1 MRKNWGLLLFLLILF
16 VLGLFNGIIGLWMD
30 WLWFEE
36 TGYPV
41 LFEKRIVT
49 QWSLTGLFGLF
60 FFMVVHANAKVARRL
75 AGDQPS
81 FSPDNLIEIPEGV
94 DQVFHKFLLGG
105 TIFIAYVVGSW
116 AGTKWEVYLAFQN
129 AVTYGS
135 ADPLF
140 SRDIGFYFFSLPF
153 YQFIY
158 QFVWVLVV
166 FSAIASA
173 AVYVIQGGVLITRR
187 GPQMSAATRFHLFT
201 LVALFLAWQAVHYH
215 LETYNLL
222 FSERGVVY
230 GASYT
235 DIHAQLPVL
244 TLMIIVS
251 LVAAALVMVSAF
263 RSKYTLTLVG
273 IGMLFAVG
281 FLGNQVFPYVIQTF
295 YVAPNEIAKESPY
308 IKYGVEHTRMAYGI
322 DVVEEEEF
330 PALENLTFET
340 LKQNEQTMQ
349 NIRLWDHQPLL
360 QTYGQLQII
369 RPYYDFVDVDNDRYW
384 IDGKYRQV
392 SLSPREL
399 SSDSLPS
406 RIWINEHLTYTHG
419 YGICQ
424 GPVNQFTQEG
434 LPTFMIKDIPPASI
448 TDIKVTQP
456 AIYYGELSHSYCFVK
471 THAKEFDYPSG
482 EENVFTDYK
491 GDGGIPVNG
500 FFRKLLF
507 GLYFREPKIILS
519 SDIHSE
525 SRLMFDRAVTT
536 RLRKLL
542 PFLRFDTDPYMVIS
556 EEGRLFWIADGYT
569 VSGSFPYSQPVRG
582 LGNYIR
588 NSVKATI
595 DAYNGT
601 VKLYVNEPD
610 DLLIKVY
617 SKIYPRVFQPLEA
630 MPEDL
635 RQHLRYPVDLFRIQ
649 ANIYATYHMTDPQVF
664 YNKEDLWRIPSLSQ
678 QEGATPL
685 EPYYTIMKLNAEASQ
700 EEFILMIPFTPARRE
715 NMIAW
720 MAARCDAP
728 NYGQLVV
735 YKFPKQRLV
744 YGPSQIVG
752 RINQEAEISKQL
764 TLWGQGGS
772 SVIRGSLLVIP
783 VEESVLYIQ
792 PLYLAAA
799 SDRSLPELKRV
810 IVAFGNQIAME
821 ETLDLSLAKIFGGS
835 TAPIGAQVA
844 ETDGLQ
850 RESESTQSLIR
861 SAAETYNRAQE
872 ALKQGDWGQYGLE
885 TRRLGEILQRLRQ
898 RQ

>member
-1 MRKNWGLLLFLLILF
+1 MRKNWGLLVILAILF
-16 VLGLFNGIIGLWMD
+16 GLGLFNGIIGLWMD

-36 TGYPV
+36 TGYEV
-41 LFEKRIVT
+41 LFETRIVT

-75 AGDQPS
+75 AGDQSPL
-81 FSPDNLIEIPEGV
+81 SPDNLIEIPEGL
-94 DQVFHKFLLGG
+94 DQVFRKFLLGG
-105 TIFIAYVVGSW
+105 AIFIAYIVGSW
-116 AGTKWEVYLAFQN
+116 AGTKWEVYLAYQN
-129 AVTYGS
+129 AVAYGS

-140 SRDIGFYFFSLPF
+140 EKDIGFYFFSLPF

-158 QFVWVLVV
+158 QFGWALLV

-173 AVYVIQGGVLITRR
+173 AVYLVQGGVQITRN
-187 GPQMSAATRFHLFT
+187 GPRMITAARFHLLG
-201 LVALFLAWQAVHYH
+201 LVAAFLAWRSIHYH
-215 LETYNLL
+215 LEKYNLL
-222 FSERGVVY
+222 YSDRGVVY
-230 GASYT
+230 GASFT
-235 DIHAQLPVL
+235 DINAQLPVL
-244 TLMIIVS
+244 SVMIVVS
-251 LVAAALVMVSAF
+251 LAAAGLVMAGAF
-263 RSKYTLTLVG
+263 RNRFTLPLVG
-273 IGMLFAVG
+273 IGILLGVG
-281 FLGNQVFPYVIQTF
+281 FAANQGYPYLIQTLE
-295 YVAPNEIAKESPY
+295 VTPNEISKESPY
-308 IKYGVEHTRMAYGI
+308 IVHGVKHTRMAYGI
-322 DVVEEEEF
+322 DRVAEEEF
-330 PALENLTFET
+330 PALENLTSET
-340 LKQNEQTMQ
+340 LRQNEQTMQ

-369 RPYYDFVDVDNDRYW
+369 RTYYDFVDVDNDRYW

-399 SSDSLPS
+399 SSESLPS
-406 RIWINEHLTYTHG
+406 QTWINEHLTYTHG

-434 LPTFMIKDIPPASI
+434 LPTFMIKDIPPVSV
-448 TDIKVTQP
+448 TDIKVTRP
-456 AIYYGELSHSYCFVK
+456 EIYYGELSHSYCFVK

-482 EENVFTDYK
+482 EENVFTDY
-491 GDGGIPVNG
+491 GGEGGIPVEG
-500 FFRKLLF
+500 FLRKLLF
-507 GLYFREPKIILS
+507 GLYFKEPKIILS
-519 SDIHSE
+519 SDIHAG
-525 SRLMFDRAVTT
+525 SRLMFDRAVAT

-542 PFLRFDTDPYMVIS
+542 PFLRYDSDPYMVIS
-556 EEGRLFWIADGYT
+556 EEGRLFWIVDGYT
-569 VSGSFPYSQPVRG
+569 VSGLFPYSQPVRG

-588 NSVKATI
+588 NAVKVTI

-601 VKLYVNEPD
+601 VQLYVNDPD
-610 DLLIKVY
+610 DVLIKVY
-617 SKIYPRVFQPLEA
+617 SRIYPGVFQPLEA

-685 EPYYTIMKLNAEASQ
+685 EPYYTIMKLNSEAAR

-735 YKFPKQRLV
+735 YRFPKQELV

-752 RINQEAEISKQL
+752 RINQEAEISQQL

-799 SDRSLPELKRV
+799 SDRNLPELKRV
-810 IVAFGNQIAME
+810 IVAYGNQIAME
-821 ETLDLSLAKIFGGS
+821 ETLDLSLARIFGGPAS
-835 TAPIGAQVA
+835 PGATPAA
-844 ETDGLQ
+844 EANGQ
-850 RESESTQSLIR
+850 PREQESAQSLIR
-861 SAAETYNRAQE
+861 SAAETYNRAQS
-872 ALKQGDWGQYGLE
+872 ALKEGDWTRYGEE

>member
-1 MRKNWGLLLFLLILF
+1 MRRNWGLLVILAILF
-16 VLGLFNGIIGLWMD
+16 GLGLFNGIIGLWMD

-36 TGYPV
+36 TGFPV
-41 LFEKRIVT
+41 LFTKPLVT

-94 DQVFHKFLLGG
+94 DQVFRKFLLGG
-105 TIFIAYVVGSW
+105 TIFIAYIVGSW
-116 AGTKWEVYLAFQN
+116 AGTKWDVYLAYQN
-129 AVTYGS
+129 AVAYGT

-140 SRDIGFYFFSLPF
+140 TKDIGFYFFTLPF

-158 QFVWVLVV
+158 QFGWALLV

-173 AVYVIQGGVLITRR
+173 AVYLIQGGVQITRS
-187 GPQMSAATRFHLFT
+187 GPRMVTAARFHILG
-201 LVALFLAWQAVHYH
+201 LVAVFLAWRSIHYH
-215 LETYNLL
+215 LEKYNLL
-222 FSERGVVY
+222 YSDRGVVY
-230 GASYT
+230 GASFT
-235 DIHAQLPVL
+235 DIYAQLPVL

-251 LVAAALVMVSAF
+251 LVAAGLVMASAF
-263 RSKYTLTLVG
+263 RDKFTLALAG
-273 IGMLFAVG
+273 IGLLLGVG
-281 FLGNQVFPYVIQTF
+281 FVGNQGYPYLIQTF
-295 YVAPNEIAKESPY
+295 EVAPNEISKESPY
-308 IKYGVEHTRMAYGI
+308 IEYAVKHTRMAYGI
-322 DVVEEEEF
+322 DKVKEEEF
-330 PALENLTFET
+330 PALENLTHET
-340 LKQNEQTMQ
+340 LKQNELTMQ

-399 SSDSLPS
+399 SSESLPS

-434 LPTFMIKDIPPASI
+434 LPTFMIKDIPPVST
-448 TDIKVTQP
+448 TDIKVTRP
-456 AIYYGELSHSYCFVK
+456 EIYFGELSHSYCFVK

-482 EENVFTDYK
+482 DENVFTDYQ
-491 GDGGIPVNG
+491 GEGGIPVSG
-500 FFRKLLF
+500 FLRKLLF
-507 GLYFREPKIILS
+507 GLYFKEPKIILS
-519 SDIHSE
+519 SDIHAG
-525 SRLMFDRAVTT
+525 SRLMYDRAVAT

-542 PFLRFDTDPYMVIS
+542 PFLRYDSDPYMVIS
-556 EEGRLFWIADGYT
+556 DEGKLFWIVDGYT
-569 VSGSFPYSQPVRG
+569 VSNLFPYSQPVRG

-588 NSVKATI
+588 NAVKVTI

-601 VKLYVNEPD
+601 VKLYVNDPD

-617 SKIYPRVFQPLEA
+617 SKIYPGVFQPLEG

-635 RQHLRYPVDLFRIQ
+635 RQHLRYPVDLFRVQ

-664 YNKEDLWRIPSLSQ
+664 YNKEDLWRIPTLSQ

-685 EPYYTIMKLNAEASQ
+685 DPYYTIMKLNSEAAK
-700 EEFILMIPFTPARRE
+700 EEFILMIPLTPARRE

-735 YKFPKQRLV
+735 YRFPKQRLV

-752 RINQEAEISKQL
+752 RINQEAEISQQL

-810 IVAFGNQIAME
+810 IVAYGNQIAME
-821 ETLDLSLAKIFGGS
+821 ETLELSLARIFGGAVS
-835 TAPIGAQVA
+835 PSATGAA
-844 ETDGLQ
+844 EANGRP
-850 RESESTQSLIR
+850 REQESVQSLIR
-861 SAAETYNRAQE
+861 DATETYNRAQS
-872 ALKQGDWGQYGLE
+872 ALKQGDWARYGEE
-885 TRRLGEILQRLRQ
+885 TRRLGDILQRLRQ
-898 RQ
+898 GQ

>member
-1 MRKNWGLLLFLLILF
+1 MRRNWGLLVILAILF
-16 VLGLFNGIIGLWMD
+16 GLGLFNGIIGLWMD

-36 TGYPV
+36 TGFPV
-41 LFEKRIVT
+41 LFTKPLVT

-94 DQVFHKFLLGG
+94 DQVFRKFLLGG
-105 TIFIAYVVGSW
+105 TIFIAYIVGSW
-116 AGTKWEVYLAFQN
+116 AGTKWDVYLAYQN
-129 AVTYGS
+129 AVAYGT

-140 SRDIGFYFFSLPF
+140 NKDIGFYFFTLPF

-158 QFVWVLVV
+158 QFGWALLV
-166 FSAIASA
+166 FSAIAGA
-173 AVYVIQGGVLITRR
+173 AVYLIQGGVQITRS
-187 GPQMSAATRFHLFT
+187 GPRMITAARFHLLG
-201 LVALFLAWQAVHYH
+201 LVAAFLAWRAIHYH
-215 LETYNLL
+215 LEQYNLL
-222 FSERGVVY
+222 FSDRGVVY
-230 GASYT
+230 GASFT

-244 TLMIIVS
+244 TVMIFVS
-251 LVAAALVMVSAF
+251 LVAAGLVMASAF
-263 RSKYTLTLVG
+263 RAKFTLALAG
-273 IGMLFAVG
+273 IGILLGVG
-281 FLGNQVFPYVIQTF
+281 FVGNQGYPYLIQTF
-295 YVAPNEIAKESPY
+295 EVAPNEINKESPY
-308 IKYGVEHTRMAYGI
+308 IKYAVKHTRMAYGI
-322 DVVEEEEF
+322 DRVTEEEF
-330 PALENLTFET
+330 PALENLTAET
-340 LKQNEQTMQ
+340 LKQNEQTTQ

-384 IDGKYRQV
+384 IDGEYRQV

-399 SSDSLPS
+399 SSESLPS

-448 TDIKVTQP
+448 TDIKVTRP
-456 AIYYGELSHSYCFVK
+456 EIYYGELSHSYCFVK

-482 EENVFTDYK
+482 EENVFTDYQGK
-491 GDGGIPVNG
+491 GGIPVSG
-500 FFRKLLF
+500 FLRKLLF
-507 GLYFREPKIILS
+507 GLYFKEPKIILS
-519 SDIHSE
+519 SDIHAG
-525 SRLMFDRAVTT
+525 SRLMYDRAVET

-542 PFLRFDTDPYMVIS
+542 PFLRFDSDPYMVIS
-556 EEGRLFWIADGYT
+556 DEGKLFWIVDAYT
-569 VSGSFPYSQPVRG
+569 TSGQFPYSQPIRG

-588 NSVKATI
+588 NAVKVTI

-601 VKLYVNEPD
+601 VTLYVNDPE

-617 SKIYPRVFQPLEA
+617 SRIYPGVFQPMEG

-635 RQHLRYPVDLFRIQ
+635 RQHLRYPVDLFRVQ

-664 YNKEDLWRIPSLSQ
+664 YNKEDLWRIPTLSQ

-685 EPYYTIMKLNAEASQ
+685 EPYYTIMKLNTEAAK

-735 YKFPKQRLV
+735 YRFPKQRLV

-752 RINQEAEISKQL
+752 RINQEAEISQQL

-810 IVAFGNQIAME
+810 IVAYGNQIAME
-821 ETLDLSLAKIFGGS
+821 ETLDLSLARIFGGTVS
-835 TAPIGAQVA
+835 PTATRVA
-844 ETDGLQ
+844 EANGRP

-861 SAAETYNRAQE
+861 SATETYNRAQA
-872 ALKQGDWGQYGLE
+872 ALKQGDWARYGEE

>member
-1 MRKNWGLLLFLLILF
+1 MRKNWGLLIILSILF
-16 VLGLFNGIIGLWMD
+16 GLGLFNGIIGLWMD

-41 LFEKRIVT
+41 LFETRLVT
-49 QWSLTGLFGLF
+49 QWSLTALFGLF

-75 AGDQPS
+75 AGNQTP
-81 FSPDNLIEIPEGV
+81 FSPDNLIEIPQGL
-94 DQVFHKFLLGG
+94 DQVFRKFLLGG
-105 TIFIAYVVGSW
+105 TIFIAYIVGSW
-116 AGTKWEVYLAFQN
+116 AGTKWEVYLSYQN
-129 AVTYGS
+129 AVAYGS

-158 QFVWVLVV
+158 QFVWVLLV
-166 FSAIASA
+166 FSAIAGA
-173 AVYVIQGGVLITRR
+173 AVYLIKGGVVITRR
-187 GPQMSAATRFHLFT
+187 GPQMITAARFHL
-201 LVALFLAWQAVHYH
+201 LGLAAAFLAWRSIHYH
-215 LETYNLL
+215 LEKYNLL
-222 FSERGVVY
+222 YSDRGVVY
-230 GASYT
+230 GASFT
-235 DIHAQLPVL
+235 DIYAQLPVL

-251 LVAAALVMVSAF
+251 LVAAALVMASAF
-263 RSKYTLTLVG
+263 RNKFTLALAGVGLLVG
-273 IGMLFAVG
+273 VG
-281 FLGNQVFPYVIQTF
+281 FVGNQAYPYVIQTLE
-295 YVAPNEIAKESPY
+295 VAPNEISKESPY
-308 IKYGVEHTRMAYGI
+308 IEYAVKHTRMAYGI
-322 DVVEEEEF
+322 DQVVEEEF
-330 PALENLTFET
+330 PALENLTYET

-399 SSDSLPS
+399 SSENLPS

-424 GPVNQFTQEG
+424 GPVNQFTKEG
-434 LPTFMIKDIPPASI
+434 LPTFMIKDIPPVST
-448 TDIKVTQP
+448 TDIKVTRP
-456 AIYYGELSHSYCFVK
+456 EIYYGELSRSYCFVK
-471 THAKEFDYPSG
+471 TDAKEFDYPSG
-482 EENVFTDYK
+482 EENVFTDYE
-491 GDGGIPVNG
+491 GAGGIPVDG
-500 FFRKLLF
+500 FLRKLLF
-507 GLYFREPKIILS
+507 GLYFKEPKIVLS
-519 SDIHSE
+519 SDIHAE
-525 SRLMFDRAVTT
+525 SRLMFDRDVAT

-542 PFLRFDTDPYMVIS
+542 PFLRYDTDPYMVIS
-556 EEGRLFWIADGYT
+556 DEGRLFWIVDAYT
-569 VSGSFPYSQPVRG
+569 VSSLFPYSQPVRG

-588 NSVKATI
+588 NAVKVTI

-601 VKLYVNEPD
+601 VQLYVNDPQ

-617 SKIYPRVFQPLEA
+617 SKIYPGVFQPLEA

-685 EPYYTIMKLNAEASQ
+685 EPYYTIMKLNSEAAQ
-700 EEFILMIPFTPARRE
+700 EEFILMIPLTPARRE

-735 YKFPKQRLV
+735 YRFPKQRLV

-752 RINQEAEISKQL
+752 RINQEAEISQQL

-783 VEESVLYIQ
+783 VEESILYIQ
-792 PLYLAAA
+792 PLYLAAS

-821 ETLDLSLAKIFGGS
+821 ETLDLSLTRIFGGPSGPS
-835 TAPIGAQVA
+835 TTQVA
-844 ETDGLQ
+844 EANGQ
-850 RESESTQSLIR
+850 PREPESAGSLIR
-861 SAAETYNRAQE
+861 NAVETYNRAQQ
-872 ALKQGDWGQYGLE
+872 ALKQGDWAQYGEE
-885 TRRLGEILQRLRQ
+885 TRRLGQTLQRLRQ
-898 RQ
+898 KQ

>member
-1 MRKNWGLLLFLLILF
+1 MRKNWGLLVILAILF
-16 VLGLFNGIIGLWMD
+16 GLGLFNGIIGLWMD

-36 TGYPV
+36 TGYDV
-41 LFEKRIVT
+41 LFTKRIVT

-94 DQVFHKFLLGG
+94 DQVFRKFLLGG
-105 TIFIAYVVGSW
+105 AIFIAYIVGSW
-116 AGTKWEVYLAFQN
+116 AGTKWEVYLAYQN
-129 AVTYGS
+129 AVAYGS

-140 SRDIGFYFFSLPF
+140 DKDIGFYFFSLPF

-158 QFVWVLVV
+158 QFGWALLV

-173 AVYVIQGGVLITRR
+173 AVYLIQGGVQITRS
-187 GPQMSAATRFHLFT
+187 GPRMITPARFHLFG
-201 LVALFLAWQAVHYH
+201 LVAAFLAWRSIHYH
-215 LETYNLL
+215 LEKYNLL
-222 FSERGVVY
+222 YSDRGVVF
-230 GASYT
+230 GASFT
-235 DIHAQLPVL
+235 DINAQLPVL
-244 TLMIIVS
+244 SVMIVVS
-251 LVAAALVMVSAF
+251 LAAAGLVMAGAF
-263 RSKYTLTLVG
+263 RNRFTLPLVG
-273 IGMLFAVG
+273 IGILLGVG
-281 FLGNQVFPYVIQTF
+281 FVANQGYPYLIQELEVT
-295 YVAPNEIAKESPY
+295 PNEISKESPY
-308 IKYGVEHTRMAYGI
+308 IAHGVKHTRMAYGI
-322 DVVEEEEF
+322 DGVAEEEF

-340 LKQNEQTMQ
+340 LRQNEQTMQ

-369 RPYYDFVDVDNDRYW
+369 RTYYDFVDVDNDRYW

-399 SSDSLPS
+399 SSENLPS
-406 RIWINEHLTYTHG
+406 QTWINEHLTYTHG

-434 LPTFMIKDIPPASI
+434 LPTFMIKDIPPVSV
-448 TDIKVTQP
+448 TDIKVTRP
-456 AIYYGELSHSYCFVK
+456 EIYYGELSHSYCFVK

-482 EENVFTDYK
+482 EENVFTDYQ
-491 GDGGIPVNG
+491 GGGGIPVEG
-500 FFRKLLF
+500 FLRKLLF
-507 GLYFREPKIILS
+507 GLYFKEPKIILS
-519 SDIHSE
+519 SDIHAG
-525 SRLMFDRAVTT
+525 SRLMFDRAVDT
-536 RLRKLL
+536 RLRKLA
-542 PFLRFDTDPYMVIS
+542 PFLRYDSDPYMVIS
-556 EEGRLFWIADGYT
+556 EEGRLFWIVDGYT
-569 VSGSFPYSQPVRG
+569 VSSLFPYSQPVRG

-588 NSVKATI
+588 NAVKVAI

-601 VKLYVNEPD
+601 VRLYVNDPED
-610 DLLIKVY
+610 VLIKVY
-617 SKIYPRVFQPLEA
+617 SRIYPGVFQPLEA

-635 RQHLRYPVDLFRIQ
+635 RQHLRYPVDLFRVQ

-685 EPYYTIMKLNAEASQ
+685 EPYYTIMKLNSEAAR

-735 YKFPKQRLV
+735 YRFPKQELV

-752 RINQEAEISKQL
+752 RINQEAEISQQL

-799 SDRSLPELKRV
+799 SDRNLPELKRV
-810 IVAFGNQIAME
+810 IVAYGNQIAME
-821 ETLDLSLAKIFGGS
+821 ETLDLSLARIFGGP
-835 TAPIGAQVA
+835 TRPAATPVA
-844 ETDGLQ
+844 EANGRP
-850 RESESTQSLIR
+850 REQESAQSLIR
-861 SAAETYNRAQE
+861 NAAETYNRAQS
-872 ALKQGDWGQYGLE
+872 ALKEGDWTRYGEE

>member
-1 MRKNWGLLLFLLILF
+1 MRRNWGLLVILAILF
-16 VLGLFNGIIGLWMD
+16 GLGLFNGIIGLWMD

-36 TGYPV
+36 TGFPV
-41 LFEKRIVT
+41 LFTKPLVT

-94 DQVFHKFLLGG
+94 DQVFRKFLLGG
-105 TIFIAYVVGSW
+105 TIFIAYIVGSW
-116 AGTKWEVYLAFQN
+116 AGTKWEVYLAYQN
-129 AVTYGS
+129 AVAYGS

-140 SRDIGFYFFSLPF
+140 TKDIGFYFFTLPF

-158 QFVWVLVV
+158 QFGWALLV
-166 FSAIASA
+166 FSAIAGA
-173 AVYVIQGGVLITRR
+173 AVYLIQGGVQITRS
-187 GPQMSAATRFHLFT
+187 GPRMITAARFHLLG
-201 LVALFLAWQAVHYH
+201 LVAAFLAWRAIHYH
-215 LETYNLL
+215 LEKYNLL
-222 FSERGVVY
+222 FSDRGVVY
-230 GASYT
+230 GASFT

-244 TLMIIVS
+244 TVMIIVS
-251 LVAAALVMVSAF
+251 LVAAGLVMASAF
-263 RSKYTLTLVG
+263 RAKFTLALAG
-273 IGMLFAVG
+273 IGILLGVG
-281 FLGNQVFPYVIQTF
+281 FVGNQGYPYLIQTF
-295 YVAPNEIAKESPY
+295 EVAPNEINKESPY
-308 IKYGVEHTRMAYGI
+308 IEYAVKHTRMAYGI
-322 DVVEEEEF
+322 DRVTEEEF
-330 PALENLTFET
+330 PALENLTAET
-340 LKQNEQTMQ
+340 LKQNEQTTQ

-384 IDGKYRQV
+384 IDGEYRQV

-399 SSDSLPS
+399 SSESLPS

-448 TDIKVTQP
+448 TDIKVTRP
-456 AIYYGELSHSYCFVK
+456 EIYYGELSHSYCFVK

-482 EENVFTDYK
+482 EENVFTDYQGK
-491 GDGGIPVNG
+491 GGIPVSG
-500 FFRKLLF
+500 FLRKLLF
-507 GLYFREPKIILS
+507 GLYFKEPKIILS
-519 SDIHSE
+519 SDIHAG
-525 SRLMFDRAVTT
+525 SRLMYDRAVET

-542 PFLRFDTDPYMVIS
+542 PFLRYDSDPYMVIS
-556 EEGRLFWIADGYT
+556 DEGRLFWIVDAYT
-569 VSGSFPYSQPVRG
+569 VSGQFPYSQPIRG

-588 NSVKATI
+588 NAVKVTI

-601 VKLYVNEPD
+601 VKLYVNDPE
-610 DLLIKVY
+610 DLLIQVY
-617 SKIYPRVFQPLEA
+617 SRIYPGVFQPMEG

-635 RQHLRYPVDLFRIQ
+635 RQHLRYPVDLFRVQ
-649 ANIYATYHMTDPQVF
+649 AQIYATYHMTDPQVF
-664 YNKEDLWRIPSLSQ
+664 YNKEDLWRIPTLSQ

-685 EPYYTIMKLNAEASQ
+685 EPYYTIMKLNSEAAK

-735 YKFPKQRLV
+735 YRFPKQRLV

-752 RINQEAEISKQL
+752 RINQEAEISQQL

-810 IVAFGNQIAME
+810 IVAYGNQIAME
-821 ETLDLSLAKIFGGS
+821 ETLDLSLARIFGGPS
-835 TAPIGAQVA
+835 SHAATRVA
-844 ETDGLQ
+844 EANGRP
-850 RESESTQSLIR
+850 REQESVQSLIR
-861 SAAETYNRAQE
+861 DATETYNRAQS
-872 ALKQGDWGQYGLE
+872 ALKQGDWARYGEE
-885 TRRLGEILQRLRQ
+885 TRRLGDILQRLRQ

>member
-1 MRKNWGLLLFLLILF
+1 MRRNWGLLVILAILF
-16 VLGLFNGIIGLWMD
+16 GLGLFNGIIGLWMD

-36 TGYPV
+36 TGFPV
-41 LFEKRIVT
+41 LFTKPLVT

-94 DQVFHKFLLGG
+94 DQVFRKFLLGG
-105 TIFIAYVVGSW
+105 TIFIAYIVGSW
-116 AGTKWEVYLAFQN
+116 AGTKWDVYLAYQN
-129 AVTYGS
+129 AVAYGS
-135 ADPLF
+135 VDPLF
-140 SRDIGFYFFSLPF
+140 EKDIGFYFFTLPF

-158 QFVWVLVV
+158 QFGWALLV
-166 FSAIASA
+166 FSAIAAA
-173 AVYVIQGGVLITRR
+173 AVYLIQGGVQITRS
-187 GPQMSAATRFHLFT
+187 GPRMITAARFHLLG
-201 LVALFLAWQAVHYH
+201 LVAVFLAWRAIHYH
-215 LETYNLL
+215 LEKYNLL
-222 FSERGVVY
+222 YSDRGVVY
-230 GASYT
+230 GASFT

-244 TLMIIVS
+244 TLMIFVS
-251 LVAAALVMVSAF
+251 LVAAGLVMSSAF
-263 RSKYTLTLVG
+263 RAKFTLALAG
-273 IGMLFAVG
+273 IGILLGVG
-281 FLGNQVFPYVIQTF
+281 FVGNQGYPYVIQTF
-295 YVAPNEIAKESPY
+295 EVAPNEISKESPY
-308 IKYGVEHTRMAYGI
+308 IEYAVKHTRMAYGI
-322 DVVEEEEF
+322 DRVKEEEF
-330 PALENLTFET
+330 PALENLTAET
-340 LKQNEQTMQ
+340 LKQNELTMQ

-399 SSDSLPS
+399 SSESLPS

-434 LPTFMIKDIPPASI
+434 LPTFMIKDIPPAST
-448 TDIKVTQP
+448 TDIKVTRP
-456 AIYYGELSHSYCFVK
+456 EIYYGELSHSYCFVK
-471 THAKEFDYPSG
+471 THAKEFDYPAG
-482 EENVFTDYK
+482 DENVFTDYQ
-491 GDGGIPVNG
+491 GAGGIPVDG
-500 FFRKLLF
+500 FMRKLLF
-507 GLYFREPKIILS
+507 GLYFKEPKIILS
-519 SDIHSE
+519 SDIHAG
-525 SRLMFDRAVTT
+525 SRLMYDRAVST
-536 RLRKLL
+536 RLRNLL
-542 PFLRFDTDPYMVIS
+542 PFLRYDSDPYMVIS
-556 EEGRLFWIADGYT
+556 DEGKLFWIVDGYT
-569 VSGSFPYSQPVRG
+569 VSSLFPYSQPVRG

-588 NSVKATI
+588 NSVKVTI

-601 VKLYVNEPD
+601 VQLYVNDPE

-635 RQHLRYPVDLFRIQ
+635 RQHLRYPVDLFRVQ

-664 YNKEDLWRIPSLSQ
+664 YNKEDLWRIPTLSQ

-685 EPYYTIMKLNAEASQ
+685 DPYYTIMKLNSEAAK
-700 EEFILMIPFTPARRE
+700 EEFILMIPLTPARRE

-728 NYGQLVV
+728 NYGELVV
-735 YKFPKQRLV
+735 YRFPKQRLV

-752 RINQEAEISKQL
+752 RINQEAEISQQL

-810 IVAFGNQIAME
+810 IVAYGNQIAME
-821 ETLDLSLAKIFGGS
+821 ETLELSLARIFGG
-835 TAPIGAQVA
+835 TASPAATRAA
-844 ETDGLQ
+844 EANGRP
-850 RESESTQSLIR
+850 REQESVQSLIR
-861 SAAETYNRAQE
+861 DATETYNRAQS
-872 ALKQGDWGQYGLE
+872 ALKQGDWARYGEE
-885 TRRLGEILQRLRQ
+885 TRRLGDILQRLRR

>member
-1 MRKNWGLLLFLLILF
+1 MRRNWGLLVILAILF
-16 VLGLFNGIIGLWMD
+16 GLGLFNGIIGLWMD

-41 LFEKRIVT
+41 LFTTRLVT
-49 QWSLTGLFGLF
+49 QWTLTGLFGLF

-94 DQVFHKFLLGG
+94 DQVFRKFLLGG
-105 TIFIAYVVGSW
+105 AIFIAYIVGSW
-116 AGTKWEVYLAFQN
+116 AGTKWEVYLAYQN
-129 AVTYGS
+129 AVGYGS

-140 SRDIGFYFFSLPF
+140 GKDIGFYFFTLPF

-158 QFVWVLVV
+158 QFGWALLV
-166 FSAIASA
+166 FSAIAAA
-173 AVYVIQGGVLITRR
+173 AVYLIQGGVQITRS
-187 GPQMSAATRFHLFT
+187 GPRMITAARFHILG
-201 LVALFLAWQAVHYH
+201 LVAAFLAWRAIHYH
-215 LETYNLL
+215 LEKYNLL
-222 FSERGVVY
+222 YSDRGVVY
-230 GASYT
+230 GASFT
-235 DIHAQLPVL
+235 DINAQLPVL

-251 LVAAALVMVSAF
+251 LLAAGLVMASAF
-263 RSKYTLTLVG
+263 RSKFTLALAG
-273 IGMLFAVG
+273 IGILLGVG
-281 FLGNQVFPYVIQTF
+281 FVGNQGYPYLIQTF
-295 YVAPNEIAKESPY
+295 EVAPNEISKESPY
-308 IKYGVEHTRMAYGI
+308 IEYAVKHTRMAYGI
-322 DVVEEEEF
+322 DRVKEEEF
-330 PALENLTFET
+330 PALENLTQET
-340 LKQNEQTMQ
+340 LKQNELTMQ

-360 QTYGQLQII
+360 QTYSQLQII

-399 SSDSLPS
+399 SSESLPS

-434 LPTFMIKDIPPASI
+434 LPTFMIKDIPPVSV
-448 TDIKVTQP
+448 TDIEVTRP
-456 AIYYGELSHSYCFVK
+456 EIYYGELSHSYCFVK

-482 EENVFTDYK
+482 DENVFTDYQ
-491 GDGGIPVNG
+491 GEGGIPVNG
-500 FFRKLLF
+500 FLRKLLF
-507 GLYFREPKIILS
+507 GLYFKEPKIILS
-519 SDIHSE
+519 SDIHAG
-525 SRLMFDRAVTT
+525 SRLMYDRAVTT
-536 RLRKLL
+536 RLRNLL
-542 PFLRFDTDPYMVIS
+542 PFLRFDSDPYMVIS
-556 EEGRLFWIADGYT
+556 DEGKLFWIVDGYT
-569 VSGSFPYSQPVRG
+569 VSSLFPYSQPVRG

-588 NSVKATI
+588 NAVKVTI

-601 VKLYVNEPD
+601 VKLYVNDPD
-610 DLLIKVY
+610 DLLIQVY
-617 SKIYPRVFQPLEA
+617 SRIYPGVFQPLEA

-635 RQHLRYPVDLFRIQ
+635 RQHLRYPVDLFRVQ

-664 YNKEDLWRIPSLSQ
+664 YNKEDLWRIPTLSQ

-685 EPYYTIMKLNAEASQ
+685 EPYYTIMKLNSEAAK
-700 EEFILMIPFTPARRE
+700 EEFILMIPLTPARRE

-735 YKFPKQRLV
+735 YRFPKQRLV

-752 RINQEAEISKQL
+752 RINQEAEISQQL

-810 IVAFGNQIAME
+810 IVAYGNQIAME
-821 ETLDLSLAKIFGGS
+821 ETLDLSLARIFGS
-835 TAPIGAQVA
+835 PATAPAAAANGRPRAQ
-844 ETDGLQ
+844 ET
-850 RESESTQSLIR
+850 EQSLIR
-861 SAAETYNRAQE
+861 DATETYNRAQS
-872 ALKQGDWGQYGLE
+872 ALKQGDWARYGEE
-885 TRRLGEILQRLRQ
+885 TRRLGDILQRLRQ

>member
-1 MRKNWGLLLFLLILF
+1 MRKNWVLLLFLLILLA
-16 VLGLFNGIIGLWMD
+16 LGLFNGIIGLLMD

-41 LFEKRIVT
+41 LFTKKLIT
-49 QWSLTGLFGLF
+49 QWSLTALFGLL
-60 FFMVVHANAKVARRL
+60 FFMVVYGNSRVARRL
-75 AGDQPS
+75 ALNETR
-81 FSPDNLIEIPEGV
+81 FAPDNLIEIPQSM
-94 DQVFHKFLLGG
+94 DPVFHKFLLGG
-105 TIFIAYVVGSW
+105 AIFIAYLVGSW
-116 AGTKWEVYLAFQN
+116 AGTKWEVYLAFEN
-129 AVTYGS
+129 AVAYGS
-135 ADPLF
+135 TDPIF

-158 QFVWVLVV
+158 HFVWVTVV
-166 FSAIASA
+166 FSTIASA
-173 AVYVIQGGVLITRR
+173 AVYLLQGGVLITRR
-187 GPQMSAATRFHLFT
+187 GPQMITATRLHLFS
-201 LVALFLAWQAVHYH
+201 LVALFLAWRTVYYH
-215 LETYNLL
+215 LEKYNLL
-222 FSERGVVY
+222 FSDRGVVY

-235 DIHAQLPVL
+235 DIHAQIPVL
-244 TLMIIVS
+244 TLMIGVS
-251 LVAAALVMVSAF
+251 LVAAALVMISAF
-263 RSKYTLTLVG
+263 RSKYTLALVG
-273 IGMLFAVG
+273 IGMIFAVG
-281 FLGNQVFPYVIQTF
+281 FLGNQVYPAVIQ
-295 YVAPNEIAKESPY
+295 YIDVRPNEIVKESPY
-308 IKYGVEHTRMAYGI
+308 IEYGVQHTRMAYGI
-322 DVVEEEEF
+322 DLVEEEEF

-349 NIRLWDHQPLL
+349 NIRLWDHRPLL
-360 QTYGQLQII
+360 QTYGQLQVI
-369 RPYYDFVDVDNDRYW
+369 RTYYDFVDVDNDRYW

-406 RIWINEHLTYTHG
+406 RNWINEHLTYTHG

-434 LPTFMIKDIPPASI
+434 LPTFMIKDIPPVSV
-448 TDIKVTQP
+448 TDIQVTRP
-456 AIYYGELSHSYCFVK
+456 EIYYGELSHSYCFVK

-482 EENVFTDYK
+482 EENVFTDYE
-491 GDGGIPVNG
+491 GDGGIPVG
-500 FFRKLLF
+500 GLLRKLLF
-507 GLYFREPKIILS
+507 GLYFKEPKIVLS

-525 SRLMFDRAVTT
+525 SRLMFDRAVAT

-542 PFLRFDTDPYMVIS
+542 PFLRYDTDPYMVIS

-569 VSGSFPYSQPVRG
+569 VSGLFPYSQPVRR

-601 VKLYVNEPD
+601 VKLYVNDPED
-610 DLLIKVY
+610 ILIKVY
-617 SKIYPRVFQPLEA
+617 SKIYPGVFQPLEA

-635 RQHLRYPVDLFRIQ
+635 RRHLRYPVDLFRIQ

-685 EPYYTIMKLNAEASQ
+685 EPYYTIMKLNAEASR
-700 EEFILMIPFTPARRE
+700 EEFILMIPLTPARRE

-810 IVAFGNQIAME
+810 IVAYGNRIAME
-821 ETLDLSLAKIFGGS
+821 ETLDLSLARIFGGS

-844 ETDGLQ
+844 ETDGLRQ
-850 RESESTQSLIR
+850 ESESVQSLIR
-861 SAAETYNRAQE
+861 GAVETYNRAQE
-872 ALKQGDWGQYGLE
+872 ALKQGDWTRYGQE